1 MKTPKFWSAARN
13 AAFTFR
19 AERFRIKTTARLLTI
34 LLLSLFTAPSQA
46 ADAHQP
52 KHLLIVAQSPDG
64 HPPTTHEFMPGA
76 RVLQEL
82 LKTYPDIQTKV
93 VKADE
98 PWTNGPA
105 LLDQSDGLVM
115 LVTQGARWMQTDSNR
130 FAAIKRLAARGGG
143 IVALHWS
150 VGAISGEY
158 IDGQLNLLGAT
169 RGGPQRKYVESLGN
183 YHRVDP
189 KHPILTGVPDFTA
202 FDEHYYRL
210 DRRNDIQPLLT
221 VNIDGNDEMV
231 AWAWERPDHG
241 RSFGF
246 VGLHFHANWQLPVYR
261 RFVVQGVRWSL
272 KLPIPEGGVNTDI
285 DPKTLE
291 LNGKLPPPAGPTPPK
306 KSTTAK

>member
-1 MKTPKFWSAARN
+1 MNRRFALQLLCALALLVVQSFAAEKPKRV
-13 AAFTFR
+13 
-19 AERFRIKTTARLLTI
+19 
-34 LLLSLFTAPSQA
+34 
-46 ADAHQP
+46 
-52 KHLLIVAQSPDG
+52 LIVGQSPDG
-64 HPPTTHEFMPGA
+64 HPPTTHEFMAGA
-76 RVLQEL
+76 RVLNEL
-82 LKTYPDIQTKV
+82 LKTYPDIQTTV

-98 PWTNGPA
+98 PWPEGPK

-115 LVTQGARWMQTDSNR
+115 LVTQGSRWMQTDSNR
-130 FAAIKRLAARGGG
+130 WAAIKRLAARGGA

-150 VGAISGEY
+150 VGSKDAEY

-183 YHRVDP
+183 YHRVAP

-210 DRRNDIQPLLT
+210 DRRDDIQPLLT
-221 VNIDGNDEMV
+221 VNIEGKDEMV
-231 AWAWERPDHG
+231 AWAWERPGGG

-261 RFVVQGVRWSL
+261 RFVVQGVRWTL

-285 DPKTLE
+285 DPKALE
-291 LNGKLPPPAGPTPPK
+291 LDGKLPPPGPLPAK
-306 KSTTAK
+306 KSAAAK